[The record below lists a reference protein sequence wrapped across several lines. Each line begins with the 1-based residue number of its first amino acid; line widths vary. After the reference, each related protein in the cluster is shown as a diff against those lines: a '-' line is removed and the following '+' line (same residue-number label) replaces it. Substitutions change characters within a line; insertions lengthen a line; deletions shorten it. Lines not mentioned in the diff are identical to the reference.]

1 MFRSP
6 SISGYIIFYM
16 SIQDHTTSTTQ
27 DSKGRFVVYGNSSM
41 LKYFKQNHC
50 LYAKCSNA
58 LELCKQSIFS
68 TDLLLCL
75 TIIVHDNFNFSNF
88 IADEIVTTVV
98 KMD

>member
-27 DSKGRFVVYGNSSM
+27 DSKGRFVVYGNFSM

-58 LELCKQSIFS
+58 LELNRAYFQLTYCYV
-68 TDLLLCL
+68 LLLL
-75 TIIVHDNFNFSNF
+75 
-88 IADEIVTTVV
+88 
-98 KMD
+98 